1 VEEHRTRYKLRI
13 RVLDTKQIGMKHSKR
28 RRASKSSQP
37 YQHGNVTHCG
47 AGVFHQ
53 SVDGNSVCGEALGAS
68 HNKGA
73 YLLPCPCPCP
83 CPPAPPLEMPPKFQ
97 TKSTK
102 SSRLDK
108 SEAGP
113 CFPYPRYE
121 TLVQLEV

>member
-53 SVDGNSVCGEALGAS
+53 SVDGNSVCAEALGAS

-73 YLLPCPCPCP
+73 YLLPCPCPCSPATLPP
-83 CPPAPPLEMPPKFQ
+83 CSTARDASQVSDEVYEIQPPRQKRGRSLLSLP
-97 TKSTK
+97 
-102 SSRLDK
+102 
-108 SEAGP
+108 
-113 CFPYPRYE
+113 
-121 TLVQLEV
+121 